1 MTTGGVHAGRPTR
14 EPMTPTSAPGT
25 GRDRCLTIRGRRG
38 RGKTRKILDNDPA
51 GCYIRGR
58 RRGNPCVRRAHTP
71 SAVRGRRGDRAP
83 AGRPACA
90 PPAGDEPETC
100 ALPAPSTI
108 WWPAWTT
115 GAAGITASGGSGAPA
130 SACSGVA
137 SCSSAAGGPSPCP
150 CGPRSCRGAPG
161 GRGACR
167 ARRGRWRTRD
177 RQRATGGASAPPGV
191 RRPAAP
197 RLRHATALAGAV
209 SVRDGP
215 CGGVPHPALARAG
228 ACPHAEGAGPG
239 RAGAR
244 RAGEAGGARQP
255 HAPPAARAGDPSCP
269 ARGRGV
275 LRDLVLSRG
284 PCRTPPAT
292 GAGPPDRGPEAP
304 RAAAGGPP
312 AARAAC
318 PPQGLAAAYGP
329 PSLGEPER
337 LLVSPPEPA
346 PLLLGP

>member
-1 MTTGGVHAGRPTR
+1 MCAPCWRRARDMRPAR
-14 EPMTPTSAPGT
+14 SLHDLVARLDHRRRRYHRVRRLWGT
-25 GRDRCLTIRGRRG
+25 GLGVLG
-38 RGKTRKILDNDPA
+38 GGLLLLGGLGDPP
-51 GCYIRGR
+51 R
-58 RRGNPCVRRAHTP
+58 V
-71 SAVRGRRGDRAP
+71 
-83 AGRPACA
+83 PACLD
-90 PPAGDEPETC
+90 P
-100 ALPAPSTI
+100 
-108 WWPAWTT
+108 
-115 GAAGITASGGSGAPA
+115 
-130 SACSGVA
+130 
-137 SCSSAAGGPSPCP
+137 
-150 CGPRSCRGAPG
+150 CRGAPG
-161 GRGACR
+161 GRGASR

-215 CGGVPHPALARAG
+215 CGGVPHPALARAS
-228 ACPHAEGAGPG
+228 ACPHAAGAGPG

-255 HAPPAARAGDPSCP
+255 HAPHAARAGDPSCP

-318 PPQGLAAAYGP
+318 PPPGARRDLWPA
-329 PSLGEPER
+329 EPWG
-337 LLVSPPEPA
+337 A
-346 PLLLGP
+346 